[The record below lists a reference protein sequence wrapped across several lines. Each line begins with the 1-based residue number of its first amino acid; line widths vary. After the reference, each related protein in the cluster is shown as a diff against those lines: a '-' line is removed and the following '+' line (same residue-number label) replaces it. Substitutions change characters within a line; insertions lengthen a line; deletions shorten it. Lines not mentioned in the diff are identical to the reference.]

1 MNLKNN
7 IKLGIVGC
15 GRISK
20 FHKDAISRINNF
32 VIVAVCDLKKEN
44 MNKYDKSVSKFTK
57 LENMLENISIDI
69 LVICTPN
76 GQHYEH
82 AKLAAKYNINAIVEK
97 PLALTSKECIN
108 LKKLYKK
115 KNKFIYVVMQNRFN
129 PTISFLKRIVEKKI
143 LGKIYFVIVNVLWCR
158 PQKYFEL
165 AKWRGTKKL
174 DGGVMI
180 NQAIHYIDLI
190 KWIVGPVKKIKATT
204 KRIARRIETEDSAV
218 AIIEWKNKT
227 IGSLNI
233 SVLASKENLEGSITI
248 LAEKGNIKIGGKAL
262 NKITESTLN
271 KKILPNS
278 LIKRLNYEN
287 KNEYGSGHLYFYEH
301 LAKYISKKIDN
312 LPNIDEA
319 IDLIK
324 LIEKINISSERN
336 RSVLM

>member
-1 MNLKNN
+1 MKNKKK
-7 IKLGIVGC
+7 ISFALVGC

-20 FHKDAISRINNF
+20 YHLDAINKINSF
-32 VIVAVCDLKKEN
+32 SIVAVCDNNIKNLNNLKNIYPIYKSLRQMLQEN
-44 MNKYDKSVSKFTK
+44 Q
-57 LENMLENISIDI
+57 IDV

-76 GQHYEH
+76 GKHYEH
-82 AKLAAKYNINAIVEK
+82 AKLAAKYNLNVIVEK

-278 LIKRLNYEN
+278 LIKKLNYEN
-287 KNEYGSGHLYFYEH
+287 KNEYGSGHLYFYQH